1 MSAMLRLTFLFV
13 CFVLNARYDNT
24 TLLKIM
30 LKPRK
35 LTEKIQVYTQ
45 DNNIILI
52 DDREYRMSYSTSPW

>member
-1 MSAMLRLTFLFV
+1 MSAMLRLKFLFV
-13 CFVLNARYDNT
+13 FVLNARYDNT

-35 LTEKIQVYTQ
+35 LTERIQVYTQ